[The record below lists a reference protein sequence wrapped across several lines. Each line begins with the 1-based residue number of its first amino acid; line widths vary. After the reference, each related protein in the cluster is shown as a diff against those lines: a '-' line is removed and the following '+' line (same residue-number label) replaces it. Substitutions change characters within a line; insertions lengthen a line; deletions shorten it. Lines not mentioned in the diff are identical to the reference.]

1 MAGKNRPSSNPNL
14 SIEITTI
21 MKKIYLFAA
30 FAAVLAGCSD
40 DITTNPSEPVKPGSD
55 ITFGISLSENPQSR
69 TMYGSETGNAFPV
82 YWVNDEQ
89 ILVAS
94 PQCAAGRTLATYKVS
109 VDNAESSTAN
119 AVTKV
124 SEAGVQWGETLPA
137 NFYSIYPVGY
147 TATAGEVKNEI
158 ANNTDNAVAHL
169 NVRDYQRN
177 VFQRNGNVWEGVPVD
192 RADTLVANCQKYP
205 DALMYAQKKMNE
217 RGDVMLQ
224 FNPFTVAFN
233 ITLSGY
239 ELGADLGNTDPGV
252 TIEEII
258 ITAPS
263 NVHLAGNFD
272 ATFDAACANAPTVNV
287 DVNSLATKNVIH
299 IPTLLNDKGAV
310 KGSYLTIKKNQ
321 SLSFNVFAIPTG
333 NTVTADWTI
342 TVRTLSGVFTHKLAA
357 AVAGKSSELKPG
369 MVHKLTL
376 PKFKINNDFNFEAGK
391 WMAQIPRNV
400 YITELSVPGAWY
412 GTQAEYQGSVTYE
425 SLWNAGVRAF
435 GVETRSATSSLI
447 SRTLDRVVVSGTGDN
462 GGASGKYYGGTRINT
477 VMSQIIAQL
486 KNHQDEYAILVLSY
500 ADGGTGGHREEDY
513 KYWLQGIYGEYDKL
527 STDDKT
533 YVYSDEITANTTI
546 ADVKGKLIIKVNVGA
561 GLPGSD
567 ALKYIDAT
575 SYGNNLPG
583 LFSYT
588 NMAWDTTDN
597 TAPISQLYWQGWN
610 NDYLKN
616 TDASNTEIMYWNYT
630 FANRTQVDTGSNTS
644 LPHYK
649 DRMDA
654 ITSILANSKNMY
666 ASGNHNIW
674 FFVGAG
680 GNEATEVDSKTNA
693 ETAQTFAKKMNEWVK
708 DQLVGKINTG
718 DFSPFGMVM
727 CNYITGDNATY
738 YGKDIIDN
746 IIKMNRLFRLN
757 RDESQPEWPDANTGG
772 GDNNNTTGGGDTS
785 SQTKSAGSFSVDT
798 DNWEVF

>member
-109 VDNAESSTAN
+109 VDDAVSSTAN

-158 ANNTDNAVAHL
+158 VNNTDNSVAHL

-177 VFQRNGNVWEGVPVD
+177 VFTFKDNVWEGVPVD
-192 RADTLVANCQKYP
+192 RASNEDIALCQKYP
-205 DALMYAQKKMNE
+205 DALMYAQKKMDA

-239 ELGADLGNTDPGV
+239 DLKEPLGNDPKL

-258 ITAPS
+258 ITAPEGT
-263 NVHLAGNFD
+263 NLAGNFD
-272 ATFDAACANAPTVNV
+272 ATFDAACAKAPEVKTTVNT
-287 DVNSLATKNVIH
+287 LATKNVIH
-299 IPTLLNDKGAV
+299 IPTLSSVDGN
-310 KGSYLTIKKNQ
+310 YLTINKDQ

-333 NTVTADWTI
+333 STVNESWTI
-342 TVRTLSGVFTHKLAA
+342 TVRTVSGTFTHKLAA
-357 AVAGKSSELKPG
+357 AATGKSDKLVPG

-376 PKFKINNDFNFEAGK
+376 PKFKIKNEFNFNVSQ

-400 YITELSVPGAWY
+400 YITELSVPGAWNTLDDSHKTK
-412 GTQAEYQGSVTYE
+412 GYQTENVAT
-425 SLWNAGVRAF
+425 LWSKGVRAF
-435 GVETRSATSSLI
+435 GVETRTSS
-447 SRTLDRVVVSGTGDN
+447 TLSGLSYNPSGVQLSGTGSNPLLSSAYFN
-462 GGASGKYYGGTRINT
+462 GVNVKTLFTEILTQVANTPQEYG
-477 VMSQIIAQL
+477 VF
-486 KNHQDEYAILVLSY
+486 VLTY
-500 ADGGTGGHREEDY
+500 ADGGEGGHREMDY
-513 KYWLQGIYGEYDKL
+513 AYWLEGIYN
-527 STDDKT
+527 
-533 YVYSDEITANTTI
+533 VYSSLTDAQKELIYQGPITTTTTVN
-546 ADVKGKLIIKVNVGA
+546 DVLGKLILIVQVGSN
-561 GLPGSD
+561 LPGGNITKGNYS
-567 ALKYIDAT
+567 
-575 SYGNNLPG
+575 NNLPA
-583 LFSYT
+583 LFAHM
-588 NMAWDTTDN
+588 NMKWTGTSTGTD
-597 TAPISQLYWQGWN
+597 APVSNLYWSTW
-610 NDYLKN
+610 DDSYLTN
-616 TDASNTEIMYWNYT
+616 ISGTMSPTSMYWNYT
-630 FANRTQVDTGSNTS
+630 QVNRTQTNTNGNAN
-644 LPHYK
+644 LPTYA
-649 DRMDA
+649 DRQAA
-654 ITSILANSKNMY
+654 ITSILKNSRKMY
-666 ASGNHNIW
+666 LLGEHNIW
-674 FFVGAG
+674 FYVGAG
-680 GNEATEVDSKTNA
+680 GA
-693 ETAQTFAKKMNEWVK
+693 ETTDLKEDTYATTFASTMNEWING
-708 DQLVGKINTG
+708 QLEKKINDG
-718 DFSPFGMVM
+718 DFSPFGIVM
-727 CNYITGDNATY
+727 CNYMSGTTY
-738 YGKDIIDN
+738 YGEQIIDN

-772 GDNNNTTGGGDTS
+772 GNNTTGGGDTS
-785 SQTKSAGSFSVDT
+785 SQSKSAGSFSVDT